1 MVKKKIKYIARQPSK
16 NKSMPTQR
24 RGGFKLS
31 CKVSGMQGGWGG
43 EAGGREAGEGKR
55 GGGESGIAESGLE
68 LGRSK

>member
-1 MVKKKIKYIARQPSK
+1 MVKKIKYIARQPSK

-43 EAGGREAGEGKR
+43 GGGSEGREAGEGKR
-55 GGGESGIAESGLE
+55 GEGKA
-68 LGRSK
+68 